1 MATMAGRSGTAVPSV
16 ALQWIVHN
24 SISSNAELSIL
35 SNVSRAWRNAVVE
48 CLVDD
53 AVDDK
58 PRLQTQFSCS
68 RLLVPSWIRQF
79 CESSLKDPSL
89 RQPTE
94 ERINEDEDEDR
105 DTYCVA
111 WFHPDGIQSK
121 YVLPAN
127 SNPAAV
133 DEVRLLVQWD
143 GFSDAI
149 DVLSPFG
156 YSYSF
161 LQVSIIALDLV
172 HSVNDIYECRLRLP
186 FVLC

>member
-1 MATMAGRSGTAVPSV
+1 MAGRSGTAVPSV

-24 SISSNAELSIL
+24 SISSNTELSTL
-35 SNVSRAWRNAVVE
+35 SNVSRAWRNVVVE

-53 AVDDK
+53 VVDDK
-58 PRLQTQFSCS
+58 PRLQTKFTFS

-79 CESSLKDPSL
+79 CASSLNDPSPI
-89 RQPTE
+89 QTTE
-94 ERINEDEDEDR
+94 QNIDDDEDEDL
-105 DTYCVA
+105 DSYCVA

-121 YVLPAN
+121 YVQPAN

-156 YSYSF
+156 YTHSF
-161 LQVSIIALDLV
+161 LQVSNVGL
-172 HSVNDIYECRLRLP
+172 
-186 FVLC
+186 LC